1 MGVTRKNYCPECQ
14 QCLGTSLY
22 WCKPCQSTQFEE
34 NFDNWT
40 TGDRGIDYF
49 IRETQLNATDCTEYL
64 EWIPFNSF
72 IGVSKYDVSEVGTVY
87 TANWK
92 KGPRDCWDE
101 NEKIYVEKKELIKV
115 ALHSLGNTPSL
126 FLKEVRIF

>member
-1 MGVTRKNYCPECQ
+1 MGVTRNNYCTECDR
-14 QCLGTSLY
+14 CLNTSY
-22 WCKPCQSTQFEE
+22 WCKSCQSTQFEE

-40 TGDRGIDYF
+40 TGDKGIDYF
-49 IRETQLNATDCTEYL
+49 IKETQLNANSCTEYL

-72 IGVSKYDVSEVGTVY
+72 IGVSKYDVAEVGTVY

-92 KGPRDCWDE
+92 RGPRDCWDD
-101 NEKIYVEKKELIKV
+101 NEKNYVEKKELIKV
-115 ALHSLGNTPSL
+115 ALLSLGNSPSL